1 MIICDNDSMRDCA
14 PRLIFVSAATGAR
27 EVEAV
32 TLILFLM
39 ARLVLI
45 CPMVFLNYDIYLLL
59 ISCGVIGLIHY
70 LRFVKSPSLIFFS
83 KCQVLLLHTSSHSE
97 RSSITL
103 SLLFESDILKMAWN

>member
-70 LRFVKSPSLIFFS
+70 LRFVKSPSLIFFF
-83 KCQVLLLHTSSHSE
+83 QMSSTA
-97 RSSITL
+97 SSYFFTL
-103 SLLFESDILKMAWN
+103 GTFLYYPFVIV